1 MAWHT
6 FEELKQIGNPAVIFR
21 GIVGSHAYGTANEDS
36 DVDTRGIFVVPPAR
50 YVRLTPPPKQVSDP
64 RNDHTYYSLLRFA
77 ELMAESNPTTTE
89 MLYLPKDCILRSTPA
104 YELLVENRSLFISQK
119 AVESHLGYAVSQM
132 KKAKGCN
139 KRVWNPWPEEP
150 PTPEDYCVFLSDVR
164 QFPKPLK
171 ESGVNL
177 GQCLATRLSKSVTAE
192 IFHVYDY
199 GRDTGGVFRGGAS
212 VVVPIPKEDA
222 GRRIGVLIFNRQAFE
237 SAKRQHREYWNWRRH
252 RNEARWV
259 QQERGQLDYDAK
271 NMMHLTRLL
280 FSGENIVRN
289 GEPIIRFEGEK
300 LKTLLS
306 IRRGEWT
313 FDEIMAHAEKIQA
326 SIESGKD
333 ALPPDCDRDKVDELI
348 AAVMRKAGLS

>member
-1 MAWHT
+1 MHT
-6 FEELKQIGNPAVIFR
+6 FEELVQVDNPSVIFR
-21 GIVGSHAYGTANEDS
+21 GVVGSHAYGTANEHS
-36 DVDTRGIFVVPPAR
+36 DVDTRGIFVVPSAA
-50 YVRLTPPPKQVSDP
+50 YVRLQPPPKQVSDT
-64 RNDHTYYSLLRFA
+64 RNDHTFYSLLRFA

-104 YELLVENRSLFISQK
+104 FELLVANRSLFISQK

-139 KRVWNPWPEEP
+139 KRVWNPWPETP
-150 PTPEDYCVFLSDVR
+150 PEPEDYCAFLSDVR
-164 QFPKPLK
+164 QFPRPLK
-171 ESGVNL
+171 DSGVDL
-177 GQCLATRLSKSVTAE
+177 RTCLASHLSKSVTAD

-199 GRDTGGVFRGGAS
+199 GKVTGGVFRGGAPVVAS
-212 VVVPIPKEDA
+212 VPKEDA
-222 GRRIGVLIFNRQAFE
+222 DCRIGVLIFNKQAFE
-237 SAKRQHREYWNWRRH
+237 SAKRQHQEYWNWRRH

-280 FSGENIVRN
+280 FSGENIVKN
-289 GEPIIRFEGEK
+289 GAPIIRFEGEK

-313 FDEIMAHAEKIQA
+313 FDEIMAHAEKIQS
-326 SIESGKD
+326 SIESGKGR
-333 ALPPDCDRDKVDELI
+333 LPPDCDRGKVDELI
-348 AAVMRKAGLS
+348 AAVMERAGVS